1 MVTTNL
7 YYIIRHHSL
16 KNYREIKKK
25 KKKWKKINII
35 TGFGQIRFLY
45 FTFLFFHMINPT
57 IFTICK
63 IILLSIAN
71 MFTRKNYK

>member
-25 KKKWKKINII
+25 KKKSGKKL
-35 TGFGQIRFLY
+35 T
-45 FTFLFFHMINPT
+45 
-57 IFTICK
+57 
-63 IILLSIAN
+63 
-71 MFTRKNYK
+71 

>member
-25 KKKWKKINII
+25 KKSGKKL
-35 TGFGQIRFLY
+35 T
-45 FTFLFFHMINPT
+45 
-57 IFTICK
+57 
-63 IILLSIAN
+63 
-71 MFTRKNYK
+71 

>member
-25 KKKWKKINII
+25 KSGKKL
-35 TGFGQIRFLY
+35 T
-45 FTFLFFHMINPT
+45 
-57 IFTICK
+57 
-63 IILLSIAN
+63 
-71 MFTRKNYK
+71 